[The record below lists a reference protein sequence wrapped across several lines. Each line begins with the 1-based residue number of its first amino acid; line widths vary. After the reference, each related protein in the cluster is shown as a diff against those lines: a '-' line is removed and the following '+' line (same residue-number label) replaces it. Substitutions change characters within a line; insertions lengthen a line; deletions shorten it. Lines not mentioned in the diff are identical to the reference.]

1 MTATF
6 TDQAVRDR
14 VTDDLDSTLF
24 VEAGAGTGKTT
35 ALVTRVVRLV
45 GSGAARLRELAAI
58 TFTEAAAAELR
69 ERIGAALERGA
80 VDPALAPEVRARL
93 AAALDEVD
101 QTTISTLHGFAQRI
115 LVAHAVE
122 AGLPPRLRIHDE
134 TASAVAF
141 EERWQRF
148 LDELLGTPEREAVIV
163 QARLC
168 GIGLDALHQLARSF
182 DTNWDLVVDH
192 VPPRPGPLG
201 PVRGGALRDL
211 LLEARA
217 AEGRCTHEVDA
228 LLHHL
233 QGLHPFID
241 ELTGTPNG
249 LPLLSLLRDA
259 PTLATR
265 RGNKG
270 HWAGGCDD
278 IRDLL
283 RAAQEE
289 SRRLTLAA
297 GREALAHLV
306 VELRYL
312 TLEAAS
318 ARRASGALDFHDL
331 LVLARNL
338 LRSHPVVVAELRRRW
353 SHLLL
358 DEFQDTD
365 PIQAELAMRIAGI
378 APDHPTLPDP
388 PGRAAPDWTRLVVD
402 PGRLFFVGD
411 PKQAIYR
418 FRRADIELFLQM
430 RGLVTSQ
437 PLGLTRNFRSVP
449 GVIATVNAVF
459 SSLFGA
465 GEGTVQPA
473 FEPLAAHRAPHPQHP
488 GVILLGGPLDVPMPA
503 VREAAGADTARLI
516 RRALAER
523 WPVGDTGEA
532 LRPRDIAVLVPTT
545 TELPALQRAFDDAG
559 IAYRLETSSLVF
571 ATPDV
576 ADLRAVVRAV
586 ADPSDELTVVA
597 ALRTPLYGCGDDDLV
612 RWKLAGGRWD
622 PRRAQPDGATGPV
635 ADALAHLALL
645 HRQSQVDAPPAVLDR
660 IVADL
665 GAFTLALDEPRA
677 RDIWRRLRWVV
688 DQARAYVESGGTD
701 LRGWLAWTDVLA
713 DDGAKVR
720 EVALPESD
728 DDAVR
733 ILTAHGSKG
742 LEFPLVIVSG
752 LCQTSR
758 PTPSVQVLWGPSGP
772 EIKAGSGLTTEGFEA
787 RAEHEKRI
795 DEHERVRLFYVAAT
809 RAQDHLVLPLHHK
822 QGTTCHAARVW
833 DLLDDLDL
841 QVTHL
846 DDTPLTAELPAPGP
860 AADPALTPADRAAW
874 VHRRVA
880 ALDRARRTRTVSP
893 TALAQAATA
902 AHPESPAEPATGAD
916 TDTDTEP
923 WRRGRGSTAL
933 GRAVHGTL
941 QLVDL
946 TTGHGLDQIAHAQA
960 AVEGV
965 APKAGTVA
973 TLARHALAT
982 EVVRRSAGCRTWREL
997 YVAGPV
1003 GDRVIEGFVDLLVE
1017 GPDGLC
1023 IVDYKTALGAPDTEL
1038 DERAAEHAVQGA
1050 AYALA
1055 LEAVS
1060 GTPVDR
1066 FVLLFLRL
1074 DGAVEREVTDLA
1086 AAKERVR
1093 QTLAL
1098 V

>member
-1 MTATF
+1 MTATM
-6 TDQAVRDR
+6 TDQHVRDR
-14 VTDDLDSTLF
+14 VTDDLDTTLF

-35 ALVTRVVRLV
+35 ALVTRVIRLV
-45 GSGAARLRELAAI
+45 GGGAARLRELAAI

-69 ERIGAALERGA
+69 ERIGAALEQGA
-80 VDPALAPEVRARL
+80 ADPELPAEVRARL

-101 QTTISTLHGFAQRI
+101 LATISTLHGFAQRI
-115 LVAHAVE
+115 LTAHAVE

-141 EERWQRF
+141 EERWRRF

-168 GIGLDALHQLARSF
+168 GLGLDALRELARSF

-192 VPPRPGPLG
+192 VPPRPSPLG
-201 PVRGGALRDL
+201 PVQGRRLREL
-211 LLEARA
+211 LCQARA
-217 AEGRCTHEVDA
+217 AEDRCTHEVDA
-228 LLHHL
+228 LLRHL
-233 QGLHPFID
+233 TGLHPFVE
-241 ELTGTPNG
+241 ELEATPDG

-259 PTLATR
+259 PKLATR
-265 RGNKG
+265 RGNKA
-270 HWAGGCDD
+270 HWHGGCDD

-283 RAAQEE
+283 QAAQLERE
-289 SRRLTLAA
+289 RLTLTA

-306 VELRYL
+306 VELRDL

-318 ARRASGALDFHDL
+318 ARRASGVLDFHDL

-378 APDHPTLPDP
+378 VAD
-388 PGRAAPDWTRLVVD
+388 PGRPSEVPGAIPDWTRLAVD

-418 FRRADIELFLQM
+418 FRRADIELFLRVRSM
-430 RGLVTSQ
+430 ITTD

-449 GVIATVNAVF
+449 GVIDTVNAVF
-459 SSLFGA
+459 APLFGA
-465 GEGTVQPA
+465 GDGAVQPA
-473 FEPLAAHRAPHPQHP
+473 FEPLMAHRAPHTGHA
-488 GVILLGGPLDVPMPA
+488 GVTLLGGPLDEPVA
-503 VREAAGADTARLI
+503 VVREAAATDTSRLI

-523 WPVGDTGEA
+523 WPVGDTGDA
-532 LRPRDIAVLVPTT
+532 LRPRDIAVLVPTVA
-545 TELPALQRAFDDAG
+545 ELPALQRAFDDAG

-571 ATPDV
+571 ATPAV

-612 RWKLAGGRWD
+612 RWKLSGGRWD
-622 PRRAQPDGATGPV
+622 PRRPHPDDASGPV
-635 ADALAHLALL
+635 ADALAHLAEL
-645 HRQSQVDAPPAVLDR
+645 HRVSQMEAPPAILDR

-665 GAFTLALDEPRA
+665 GAFALALDEPRA
-677 RDIWRRLRWVV
+677 RDTWRRLRWVV
-688 DQARAYVESGGTD
+688 DQARAFVEAGGTD

-713 DDGAKVR
+713 DEGAKVR

-733 ILTAHGSKG
+733 ILTIHGSKG
-742 LEFPLVIVSG
+742 LEFPMVIVSG
-752 LCQTSR
+752 LCQSPR
-758 PTPSVQVLWGPSGP
+758 HAPTVQVLWGPEGP
-772 EIKAGSGLTTEGFEA
+772 EIKAGRELATEGYED
-787 RAEHEKRI
+787 RAAHEKRI
-795 DEHERVRLFYVAAT
+795 DAHERIRLFYVAAT

-822 QGTTCHAARVW
+822 QGTDCHAARVW
-833 DLLDDLDL
+833 ELLPDLGL

-846 DDTPLTAELPAPGP
+846 ADTAPAVVPAPTP
-860 AADPALTPADRAAW
+860 APEPVLTPAERAAW
-874 VHRRVA
+874 VDRRAGVLA
-880 ALDRARRTRTVSP
+880 RARRTHTVSP
-893 TALAQAATA
+893 TALARAVAGHDA
-902 AHPESPAEPATGAD
+902 PPEPTTD
-916 TDTDTEP
+916 TTDTEP
-923 WRRGRGSTAL
+923 WRRGRGGTAL

-941 QLVDL
+941 QVVDL
-946 TTGHGLDQIAHAQA
+946 ATGEGLDEVARAQA
-960 AVEGV
+960 ALEGV
-965 APKAGTVA
+965 AAAAPTVA
-973 TLARHALAT
+973 TLVRHALDAG
-982 EVVRRSAGCRTWREL
+982 VVRAAEGCRTWREL

-1003 GDRVIEGFVDLLVE
+1003 GDQVIEGFVDLLVE
-1017 GPDGLC
+1017 RPDGLC
-1023 IVDYKTALGAPDTEL
+1023 IVDYKTALGASDTDL
-1038 DERAAEHAVQGA
+1038 DQRAASYAVQGA

-1055 LEAVS
+1055 LEAIL
-1060 GTPVDR
+1060 GAPVDR

-1086 AAKERVR
+1086 AAKEQVR
-1093 QTLAL
+1093 RAL
-1098 V
+1098 PHL